1 MIARDNLPFWLLSP
15 SGLIRCRGAE
25 RFVDWLT
32 NNQHPD
38 KKTGF
43 VYRYHSR
50 SDSHSKAI
58 SLFVLDDLLD
68 VCPRLRKQAKA
79 GRVVYGVNLKHLW
92 LNSEKKKTIDLAVGL
107 GEVGPVESLED
118 HLIAQGPIK
127 RVLISMEAKSVMTEH
142 GKSQPRLFDELG
154 SSHAI
159 VHAGDND
166 AIAAGVTVVN
176 IAGRFV
182 SPLRQNPGQPMAWT
196 KHNQPHVAERMVNHP
211 RGLPIRAESRK

>member
-1 MIARDNLPFWLLSP
+1 M
-15 SGLIRCRGAE
+15 
-25 RFVDWLT
+25 
-32 NNQHPD
+32 
-38 KKTGF
+38 
-43 VYRYHSR
+43 
-50 SDSHSKAI
+50 
-58 SLFVLDDLLD
+58 
-68 VCPRLRKQAKA
+68 
-79 GRVVYGVNLKHLW
+79 NLKHLW

-182 SPLRQNPGQPMAWT
+182 SPLRQYPGQPMVWT

-211 RGLPIRAESRK
+211 RGLPIRRGVAEIGFDAFTTVVVDCDNQNPAKLWTEAPAPQPGERDHYETFLADIARAYSERFSAL